1 MILHPTFP
9 EAIFLILYMRTVFYF
24 LPNTMPYKIDDQ
36 ADLLSKVA
44 LPMSLER
51 VAAGFPSPAQDYI
64 EDTLNL
70 NELCVRHPDSTFYV
84 RVSGNSM
91 RGIGIYPGDVLVVDR
106 SLRAHHG
113 DIVIAVV
120 DGEFTVKELA
130 LQPKPALLARNPDYP
145 PIRINAETEVEINGV
160 VTHAIC
166 HFRGGE
172 FRDG

>member
-1 MILHPTFP
+1 MS
-9 EAIFLILYMRTVFYF
+9 Y
-24 LPNTMPYKIDDQ
+24 
-36 ADLLSKVA
+36 KVA
-44 LPMSLER
+44 DHTDPLAAVSLPMSMER

-160 VTHAIC
+160 VTHAIR

>member
-1 MILHPTFP
+1 
-9 EAIFLILYMRTVFYF
+9 
-24 LPNTMPYKIDDQ
+24 
-36 ADLLSKVA
+36 
-44 LPMSLER
+44 MSR
-51 VAAGFPSPAQDYI
+51 MSSYGNPAQDYI

-91 RGIGIYPGDVLVVDR
+91 RDIGMFPGDVLVVDR

-130 LQPKPALLARNPDYP
+130 LQPEPALLARNPDYP
-145 PIRINAETEVEINGV
+145 PIRISAETEVEIHGV
-160 VTHAIC
+160 VTHAIR
-166 HFRGGE
+166 HFRGGQFNRGGE
-172 FRDG
+172 